1 MVLYYWYIN
10 WMISKMVHP
19 TPFGNSLT
27 SLWKITILVGK
38 SSMAILHNS
47 ASLQEGTVFYHV
59 LSKTYTFPKFKW
71 HI

>member
-1 MVLYYWYIN
+1 
-10 WMISKMVHP
+10 MISKMVHP

-47 ASLQEGTVFYHV
+47 ASLQEGTVF
-59 LSKTYTFPKFKW
+59 
-71 HI
+71 